1 MDAMNVVEAWD
12 RSARLRQPAWGEDS
26 DWYQVLSVESGLN
39 ARLEDFGTRDSAL
52 AAAGR
57 V

>member
-26 DWYQVLSVESGLN
+26 DWYQVLSVESGSI

-52 AAAGR
+52 SAAGR